1 MASTHFAEPNQL
13 ATQGQRCDSMASADS
28 PGPADTPEN
37 CFSARFFYILAGI
50 LAVCGLLAFF
60 LDHAVSG
67 QLAAP
72 PHRFPFLGGDLEK
85 LVALSEIFGH
95 GMGVAMV
102 VLAVFALD
110 RVNRWRVGI
119 VIGTASVA
127 GLMATLMKFLLV
139 ARYRPMRF
147 DFSQPISASFHQ
159 WFPFWHWF
167 SMDELRETALQSF
180 PSGHS
185 ATAAGLC
192 VGLCFLYP
200 HARWY
205 FLLVAGLA
213 CFQRIA
219 FWMHF
224 PSDVCFGAALGMA
237 TATLLLTKAR
247 LPEAVHWCE
256 LKARQFGANRK
267 PE

>member
-1 MASTHFAEPNQL
+1 MASTHFVEPNNL
-13 ATQGQRCDSMASADS
+13 ASRNGSNDSAAADS
-28 PGPADTPEN
+28 PALSETVGSR
-37 CFSARFFYILAGI
+37 FSARFFYVLAGV
-50 LAVCGLLAFF
+50 LVACGLLAFF
-60 LDHAVSG
+60 FDHAVSG
-67 QLAAP
+67 QLAEP
-72 PHRFPFLGGDLEK
+72 PHQFPFLGGDLKK
-85 LVALSEIFGH
+85 LIALSEIFGH

-119 VIGTASVA
+119 VIGTASGA

-139 ARYRPMRF
+139 ARYRPMAF

-192 VGLCFLYP
+192 VGLCYLYP

-213 CFQRIA
+213 CFQRVV

-224 PSDVCFGAALGMA
+224 PSDVCFGAAVGLV
-237 TATLLLTKAR
+237 TATLMLTYGK
-247 LPEAVHWCE
+247 LPQLVRWCE
-256 LKARQFGANRK
+256 SQAKQFRSIRQV
-267 PE
+267 E